1 MDKELLYIWLS
12 GINGIGSVL
21 GKRLINH
28 FGNIENLYKAEK
40 VDLIKVDGIGEKLA
54 NNIIKDK
61 DLDKHKEILER
72 CKKLNINII
81 TFESAEYPKKLN
93 EYENAPIILYLR
105 GHLEELST
113 AVAIVGSRRCDEYGK
128 RVTVELAEALSYYKI
143 PIISGM
149 AKGIDSYAHTIAL
162 NKNNYTI
169 AVLGTGVDICYPKE
183 HINLMKEI
191 IQKGA
196 VISQFKI
203 GSGNIKENFIK
214 RNEVISMLS
223 DKVVVV
229 QASENSGALY
239 TARYSL
245 KTNKDTYSVPGKIN
259 DRLSIGT
266 NLLINEGANIYLSV
280 EDILKKVKKVSKIRK
295 TVENLEQDEIK
306 IIHILDD
313 KPKSIDYIKQKF
325 WNIDNIDEKLLYLEM
340 KGYVKQIGGGWIL
353 LGS

>member
-1 MDKELLYIWLS
+1 M
-12 GINGIGSVL
+12 
-21 GKRLINH
+21 
-28 FGNIENLYKAEK
+28 
-40 VDLIKVDGIGEKLA
+40 
-54 NNIIKDK
+54 
-61 DLDKHKEILER
+61 
-72 CKKLNINII
+72 
-81 TFESAEYPKKLN
+81 
-93 EYENAPIILYLR
+93 
-105 GHLEELST
+105 
-113 AVAIVGSRRCDEYGK
+113 
-128 RVTVELAEALSYYKI
+128 AEALSYYKI

-162 NKNNYTI
+162 NKNNYTV

-245 KTNKDTYSVPGKIN
+245 KTNKDTYSVPGRIN

-266 NLLINEGANIYLSV
+266 NLLIKRVVLFFK
-280 EDILKKVKKVSKIRK
+280 L
-295 TVENLEQDEIK
+295 
-306 IIHILDD
+306 
-313 KPKSIDYIKQKF
+313 QK
-325 WNIDNIDEKLLYLEM
+325 L
-340 KGYVKQIGGGWIL
+340 
-353 LGS
+353 